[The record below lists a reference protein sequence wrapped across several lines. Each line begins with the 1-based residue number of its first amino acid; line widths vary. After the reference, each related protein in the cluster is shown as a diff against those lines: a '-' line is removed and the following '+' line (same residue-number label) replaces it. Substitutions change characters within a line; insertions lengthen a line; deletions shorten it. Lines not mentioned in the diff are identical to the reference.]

1 MSPSTIDLF
10 LGIALAFFAIKGLF
24 AGLLKTVVSL
34 VAVIAAW
41 MLSGPL
47 AGVVG
52 PMIKWAITPD
62 NPAFNLTE
70 RLIVWV
76 AVFIVVQL
84 IGSML
89 SKTLNETGLSGV
101 DKIAGLALGVAT
113 GVLVG
118 CLPLFVIN
126 AVPALHDW
134 APVKSAVKQSFFLR
148 TYAPIAAK
156 VVPPRRHKAG

>member
-24 AGLLKTVVSL
+24 TGLLKTVVSL

-47 AGVVG
+47 SKMVG
-52 PMIKWAITPD
+52 PAINWAITPD
-62 NPAFNLTE
+62 NPAYNLTE
-70 RLIVWV
+70 RLLVWV
-76 AVFIVVQL
+76 VVFIAVQL
-84 IGSML
+84 VGSML
-89 SKTLNETGLSGV
+89 SKTLNETGLSGI
-101 DKIAGLALGVAT
+101 DKIAGLVLGIAT

-118 CLPLFVIN
+118 CFPLFVIN

-134 APVKSAVKQSFFLR
+134 APVKSVVKQSFFLR

-156 VVPPRRHKAG
+156 VVPPRHHKAG

>member
-24 AGLLKTVVSL
+24 TGLLKTVVSL

-41 MLSGPL
+41 MISGAMPDL
-47 AGVVG
+47 VG
-52 PMIKWAITPD
+52 PMIRWAITPD
-62 NPAFNLTE
+62 NPAYHLTS

-76 AVFIVVQL
+76 GVFVVVQL

-89 SKTLNETGLSGV
+89 SKTLNATGLTGV

-118 CLPLFVIN
+118 CFPLFVIN

-134 APVKSAVKQSFFLR
+134 APVKDAVKQSFFLR

-156 VVPPRRHKAG
+156 IVPPRRHKAG